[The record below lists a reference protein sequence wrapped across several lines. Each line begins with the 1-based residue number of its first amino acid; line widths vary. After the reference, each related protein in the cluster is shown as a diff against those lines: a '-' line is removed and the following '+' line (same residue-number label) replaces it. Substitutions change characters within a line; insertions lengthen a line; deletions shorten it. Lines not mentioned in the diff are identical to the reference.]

1 MRELLDFVTIL
12 MMVAVPLVGGV
23 VTFLW
28 TEIKDQRKRTD
39 ELQREQVT
47 QQQLMEVERRIQDT
61 VGTRMDDL
69 HRKLDMLISSLLKR
83 ES

>member
-28 TEIKDQRKRTD
+28 KEIKDQRKRTD
-39 ELQREQVT
+39 TLQREQVT
-47 QQQLMEVERRIQDT
+47 QQQVMEVERRIQDT
-61 VGTRMDDL
+61 VGVRMDDL

>member
-39 ELQREQVT
+39 TLQREQVT
-47 QQQLMEVERRIQDT
+47 QQQVMEVERRIQDT
-61 VGTRMDDL
+61 VGVRMDDL